1 MDALAAAK
9 WKYPQP
15 LIFVTFKN
23 ITMNQ
28 KNFEYL
34 RDQIKFTGFGLT
46 LEDALRDKLESQP
59 DAFQL
64 YYRWS
69 CGTDESV
76 ATLFFRRSTQSDL
89 YFFNKYELILKRTDT
104 PDVLK
109 RAFYMG
115 KENNFTLKE
124 AYNMM
129 CGRSVHKELTNL
141 KGARYS
147 SWVQLDLRQTNKNG
161 DYKLKYFHDN
171 YGFDLVK
178 ELERYPIR
186 ELENEE
192 RKRGLVA
199 SLYKGNRHAVAWIED
214 GAETIRFIE
223 ANPRF
228 KSLRIYD
235 ANHQRIG
242 NVRNRSMVCDGG
254 SASARE
260 VPTGENE
267 GNAVDEKAAGKTRTE
282 AAGAKKTKRKP
293 KGSASGS

>member
-1 MDALAAAK
+1 M
-9 WKYPQP
+9 
-15 LIFVTFKN
+15 
-23 ITMNQ
+23 
-28 KNFEYL
+28 
-34 RDQIKFTGFGLT
+34 
-46 LEDALRDKLESQP
+46 
-59 DAFQL
+59 
-64 YYRWS
+64 
-69 CGTDESV
+69 
-76 ATLFFRRSTQSDL
+76 

-109 RAFYMG
+109 RAFYIG

-192 RKRGLVA
+192 RRRELVA
-199 SLYKGNRHAVAWIED
+199 SLHKGNRHAVAWIED
-214 GAETIRFIE
+214 GVDTIRFIE

-235 ANHQRIG
+235 ANHQRID
-242 NVRNRSMVCDGG
+242 NVRDRSVVCDGG
-254 SASARE
+254 GASGQEQLAA
-260 VPTGENE
+260 GENDRK
-267 GNAVDEKAAGKTRTE
+267 GGDEKAAGKGNAET
-282 AAGAKKTKRKP
+282 AGPKNERKKSR
-293 KGSASGS
+293 GSRPASS